1 MTRKLL
7 FVLFPLLLLILVSG
21 VNAQTATD
29 SATKLKQQLQFLQ
42 EQKKAAV
49 SKVKEEAKAL
59 IQAKRDEFKI
69 KLQVIKDQKKKALAL
84 RIDAK
89 LARVNENQTAKYAEV
104 LVRLQEFLDKIKQS
118 TTETD
123 AQVLADAPLAQTAIN
138 IAKAAVEAQ
147 TAKSYTMTITDDSA
161 LKLNAGAVVSQL
173 RLDLMAIY
181 KQVLDAKQAVQKL
194 NTDRH
199 LIKKEAS
206 RSAEL

>member
-7 FVLFPLLLLILVSG
+7 FVLFPLLLLIFVSG

-29 SATKLKQQLQFLQ
+29 SAAKLKQQLQFLQ

-49 SKVKEEAKAL
+49 SKAKEEAKAL

-69 KLQVIKDQKKKALAL
+69 KLQAIKDQKKKTLAL

-89 LARVNENQTAKYAEV
+89 LARVNENQTAKYTKV
-104 LVRLQEFLDKIKQS
+104 LVRLQGFLDKIKS
-118 TTETD
+118 ETD
-123 AQVLADAPLAQTAIN
+123 TQVLADVTLAQTAIDT
-138 IAKAAVEAQ
+138 AKAAVEAQ
-147 TAKSYTMTITDDSA
+147 SAKSYTMTITDDST
-161 LKLNAGAVVSQL
+161 LKLNAGTAVSQL

-194 NTDRH
+194 NTNRH

>member
-7 FVLFPLLLLILVSG
+7 FVLFPLLLLILASG

-29 SATKLKQQLQFLQ
+29 SAAKLKQQLQFLG

-49 SKVKEEAKAL
+49 FKAKEEAKAL

-69 KLQVIKDQKKKALAL
+69 KLQAIKDQKKKALAL

-89 LARVNENQTAKYAEV
+89 LARVNENQTAKYTKV
-104 LVRLQEFLDKIKQS
+104 LVRLQDFLDKIKS
-118 TTETD
+118 ETD
-123 AQVLADAPLAQTAIN
+123 TQVLADVTLAQTAMDT
-138 IAKAAVEAQ
+138 AKAAVEAQ
-147 TAKSYTMTITDDSA
+147 SAKSYTMTIADDST
-161 LKLNAGAVVSQL
+161 LKLNAGTAVSQL